1 MDASDYAWVVMSS
14 AKLARLGLPA
24 RCLLAVLG
32 GLALWLAFPGVAWWP
47 MAPVGVAL
55 ITLSTVGTRARNGF
69 LLGLLGG
76 LACFLPTL
84 HWSGIYVG
92 DLPWIALSITESL
105 YLAFMGLAIAVVQRT
120 GKVRPGAVAAL
131 WVLQETLRSNVPF
144 GGFPWARLAWT
155 TADSPLMRFA
165 SIAGAP
171 GLTFLVALLGALIAL
186 GVLRLVGRTAG
197 RIDGHTDGD
206 TERHID
212 VRRVLIPFAATAIIA
227 ATAFVVPV
235 PTSGRPM
242 QVIGIQGNVPTA
254 GLDFNAQRRAVLD
267 NHVTATA
274 QAAVMVRSGQIAH
287 PDLVVWPENSSDIDP
302 TRNADAATEIAQTV
316 ANINAPLI
324 VGAVLEEPAP
334 KVSNTSM
341 LYLPGKGLV
350 DRYVKQHPVPFAEYM
365 PYRNFFR
372 KFSDKVDLLT
382 TEFTHGQKV
391 GVFDIPTSRGNVK
404 VGPVI
409 CFEIAYDSITRAP
422 VDRGAQLL
430 IVQTNNATF
439 GYTAESEQQ
448 LAISQVRA
456 VEHGRSVVHV
466 STVGVSGLIT
476 PDGMVHDRS
485 SLFTRKVLAGTLP
498 LRSSTTLADR
508 WGPLPEYLVDAAAVV
523 AVALAAR
530 GNRKRRRDVT
540 DSADPA
546 DDSSTTDDAGESTDE
561 TTETEEG
568 ARV

>member
-1 MDASDYAWVVMSS
+1 MTSS
-14 AKLARLGLPA
+14 PSIFTRLGLPQRA
-24 RCLLAVLG
+24 ALAVLG
-32 GLALWLAFPGVAWWP
+32 GLALWTAFPGLAWWP

-55 ITLSTVGTRARNGF
+55 ITLSTIGATTRRGF

-76 LACFLPTL
+76 LGCFLPTL

-92 DLPWIALSITESL
+92 NLPWIALSVTESL
-105 YLAFMGLAIAVVQRT
+105 YLACMGAAIATVQRR
-120 GKVRPGAVAAL
+120 GAVRPGLVAAL

-155 TADSPLMRFA
+155 TADSPLVRFA

-186 GVLRLVGRTAG
+186 GVV
-197 RIDGHTDGD
+197 RIA
-206 TERHID
+206 RHGGVKTIA
-212 VRRVLIPFAATAIIA
+212 IPFAATALVA
-227 ATAFVVPV
+227 VSAFAVPV
-235 PTSGRPM
+235 PTDGKPL

-267 NHVTATA
+267 NHVSATN
-274 QAAVMVRSGQIAH
+274 QAASMVRAGQLPR

-302 TRNADAATEIAQTV
+302 TRNADAASEIAQTV
-316 ANINAPLI
+316 AGINTPVI
-324 VGAVLEEPAP
+324 IGAVLEEPAP

-341 LYLPGKGLV
+341 LYLPGTGLA

-365 PYRNFFR
+365 PYRSFFR
-372 KFSDKVDLLT
+372 NFSDKVDLLT
-382 TEFTHGQKV
+382 TDFTQGRKV
-391 GVFDIPTSRGNVK
+391 GLFSVPTAQGTVK

-409 CFEIAYDSITRAP
+409 CFEIAYDGITRAP

-485 SLFTRKVLAGTLP
+485 SLFTRKVLSGALP
-498 LRSSTTLADR
+498 LRSSLTLADR
-508 WGPLPEYLVDAAAVV
+508 WGALPEYLVDAVAVL
-523 AVALAAR
+523 AVALAVR
-530 GNRKRRRDVT
+530 GNRRSRRDVGAQAPT
-540 DSADPA
+540 
-546 DDSSTTDDAGESTDE
+546 DDSTTSTAVPKDAAE
-561 TTETEEG
+561 TETEEET
-568 ARV
+568 RV